1 MMIQI
6 INWFLAFN
14 TYKEQQN
21 NRYLKNLNIQGIY
34 SIGSFDSMKSI
45 EILYLDILFQIRA
58 EKPYYMAD
66 PEVDSLVSYTNTSRQ
81 LNISPVLP
89 REIFLMFFHATLSRA
104 GLLTGI
110 GKNSNENAYLHH
122 DKLKRGKGRR
132 SFQWHFT
139 VQKWKNILN
148 ISRG

>member
-1 MMIQI
+1 MSPVHAMHNYSHLHYQAGKQEKSWD
-6 INWFLAFN
+6 NSHH
-14 TYKEQQN
+14 YSN
-21 NRYLKNLNIQGIY
+21 NLHRARSTSQHLT
-34 SIGSFDSMKSI
+34 
-45 EILYLDILFQIRA
+45 YLDIFFQIRA

-122 DKLKRGKGRR
+122 DKTKKGKGKEIVPVTLYG
-132 SFQWHFT
+132 WKMEKHFEYF
-139 VQKWKNILN
+139 
-148 ISRG
+148 

>member
-1 MMIQI
+1 MSSVHAMH
-6 INWFLAFN
+6 N
-14 TYKEQQN
+14 
-21 NRYLKNLNIQGIY
+21 Y
-34 SIGSFDSMKSI
+34 SHLHYQAGKQEKCWDNSHHYSTTLYTLHDTNKHQHTESSSTSHFT
-45 EILYLDILFQIRA
+45 YLDIFLQIRA

-66 PEVDSLVSYTNTSRQ
+66 PEVDSLVSNTNTRQ
-81 LNISPVLP
+81 ASGNISNVFP
-89 REIFLMFFHATLSRA
+89 ATLSRA

-110 GKNSNENAYLHH
+110 GKNSHENAYLHH

>member
-1 MMIQI
+1 MSSVHAMHNYSHLHYQAGKQEKSWD
-6 INWFLAFN
+6 NSHH
-14 TYKEQQN
+14 YSN
-21 NRYLKNLNIQGIY
+21 NNSPAQHLT
-34 SIGSFDSMKSI
+34 
-45 EILYLDILFQIRA
+45 YLDVFFQIRA